1 MWKRSPDRKAPARKQ
16 VAKAPAVRSVTRSR
30 VSINPEVEEQT
41 FVNDTPIVDQTE
53 KMMQQAIESEQYT
66 PQEEALPTSSSSYE
80 EVSSDATL
88 STSEPQYEE
97 EQPTEQ
103 STEQPTEQE
112 DYYEE
117 ESYVPPP
124 PPKQQIRSAPASL
137 KAAPQPKQTVAP
149 VQQAEAPPRT
159 TPKNNSL
166 MKEEGLSKSAF
177 TRLIRAAGVASAN
190 STVIEAIKEIIP
202 DFLQRLFDEFC
213 ANDKVITNDKVSQI
227 ISRYIRDEEKE
238 LVNEASLTSGQFQS
252 LIFETTN
259 KSGITIKRDAL
270 YMLHL
275 FTESMLHKFVQGG
288 DMIAE
293 ANRRTRVDAK
303 DISVAYM
310 IYTM

>member
-41 FVNDTPIVDQTE
+41 FVNDAPIVDQTE

-124 PPKQQIRSAPASL
+124 PPKQQIRSAPANL